1 MDSKHWCRW
10 LPLALL
16 MGCSGK
22 LNVGGADG
30 TAGAGANA
38 GAGGRGV
45 SAGAGGVGGDEII
58 VAPTAGAAGKA
69 GSGGNAGNAGN
80 DNSTAGFDFG
90 GAAGSAGAPP
100 QPPGPGSLG
109 QACLKAATAL
119 EADGTVAKAQV
130 TTPIHCDY
138 GLTCNASNRCE
149 VIGDCPNATGLCV
162 MHRPALAAGD
172 AGGTAGTGGAGG
184 AAGADYEFSAGAGG
198 AGTVYTGLGTVRSAV
213 GVMAMTA
220 DDTHLYWVEY
230 GTRDSLG
237 NYLNDGALMAY
248 SLADGKLATLG
259 ANLKGPRTLGVTS
272 AHAYVSV
279 DGAGIVGTDTKN
291 QVLRFP
297 LAGGAAAIVAS
308 DDLGTRFAATGDTI
322 FWGDRIK
329 WQTATGTAA
338 PTALIETIFDA
349 DGTADATHLYYGTY
363 AGISRI
369 PVSGGTAQTLVS
381 PNYPFAMTTDTLY
394 GIEQVEGPGCV
405 LSKVPKAGGTWLR
418 TRALGAGWVRGLQIV
433 GDRVFL
439 ATSDDTSDFGLIRFS
454 TALLTSNDPPVRIG
468 EIYQRGKRPEVTF
481 AATAQAFFWSDGRAI
496 YQRKLSDLP

>member
-1 MDSKHWCRW
+1 MVSNHWCRW
-10 LPLALL
+10 LPFALL
-16 MGCSGK
+16 VGCSGK
-22 LNVGGADG
+22 LNVGDTHG
-30 TAGAGANA
+30 TAGAGSNA
-38 GAGGRGV
+38 GAGG
-45 SAGAGGVGGDEII
+45 GGQV
-58 VAPTAGAAGKA
+58 TA
-69 GSGGNAGNAGN
+69 
-80 DNSTAGFDFG
+80 
-90 GAAGSAGAPP
+90 GAAGSAGEIFIDPTAGSAGLDHSVAGFDSGGAAGSGGAPV

-109 QACLKAATAL
+109 QACLKTSSAI
-119 EADGTVAKAQV
+119 EADGTVAKATV

-149 VIGDCPNATGLCV
+149 VIGNCPNAMGPCIV
-162 MHRPALAAGD
+162 HRPALAAGD
-172 AGGTAGTGGAGG
+172 AGGAAGTGGAGG
-184 AAGADYEFSAGAGG
+184 AAGADNEFSAGAGG
-198 AGTVYTGLGTVRSAV
+198 VGTVYTGLGTVRSAV

-237 NYLNDGALMAY
+237 NYQNDGALMAY

-259 ANLKGPRTLGVTS
+259 ADLKGPRTLGVTS

-279 DGAGIVGTDTKN
+279 DGAGIVGTETKN
-291 QVLRFP
+291 QVLRLP

-308 DDLGTRFAATGDTI
+308 DDFGTRFAATGETI
-322 FWGDRIK
+322 FWSDRIK

-338 PTALIETIFDA
+338 PTALIESIFDS
-349 DGTADATHLYYGTY
+349 DGTADATHLYYETS

-369 PVSGGTAQTLVS
+369 PVAGGTAQSLVA
-381 PNYPFAMTTDTLY
+381 PNYPFALTADTLY
-394 GIEQVEGPGCV
+394 GIEQVDGPGCV
-405 LSKVPKAGGTWLR
+405 LSKVAKAGGTWLR
-418 TRALGAGWVRGLQIV
+418 SRALGAGWVRGLQIV

-439 ATSDDTSDFGLIRFS
+439 ATSDDTSDFGRIRFS